1 MITFKGSQ
9 HFFIPILSYIY
20 YLIMGGW
27 GVSKI
32 STQLQRGRGGPNC
45 IQKGLHNFCITP
57 SDAQINRLKATQ
69 ESV

>member
-1 MITFKGSQ
+1 
-9 HFFIPILSYIY
+9 
-20 YLIMGGW
+20 MGGW